1 MNEHNMSDVNE
12 SLDMDGLDQLFGDEI
27 SIPSAADCMAPIT
40 SNKPRDLS
48 FFHQIPV
55 KVTLEVASTQVSLGE
70 LMQVEE
76 GAVIEL
82 DKLAGEPLDVRV
94 NGRPLAKG
102 EVVVVNG
109 KYGLRLVDVIDAN
122 LLHGIDD

>member
-1 MNEHNMSDVNE
+1 VNEHNMNDP
-12 SLDMDGLDQLFGDEI
+12 LDLDGLDQLFGDDI
-27 SIPSAADCMAPIT
+27 SMPSAADYMAPT
-40 SNKPRDLS
+40 SSSKQRDLS

-55 KVTLEVASTQVSLGE
+55 KVTLEVASTEVALGE
-70 LMQVEE
+70 LMKVEE

-94 NGRPLAKG
+94 NGRLLARG

-109 KYGLRLVDVIDAN
+109 KYGLRLVDVVDTK
-122 LLHGIDD
+122 LLGGMND

>member
-1 MNEHNMSDVNE
+1 MNEHNMNDP
-12 SLDMDGLDQLFGDEI
+12 LDLDGLDQLFGDDI
-27 SIPSAADCMAPIT
+27 SMPSAADYMAPT
-40 SNKPRDLS
+40 SSSKQRDLS
-48 FFHQIPV
+48 FFRQIPV
-55 KVTLEVASTQVSLGE
+55 KVTLEVASTEVSLGE

-94 NGRPLAKG
+94 NGRLLAKG

-109 KYGLRLVDVIDAN
+109 KYGLRLVDVIDTN
-122 LLHGIDD
+122 LLGGMDD

>member
-1 MNEHNMSDVNE
+1 MNEHNMNDP
-12 SLDMDGLDQLFGDEI
+12 LDLDGLDQLFGDDI
-27 SIPSAADCMAPIT
+27 SMPSAADYMAPT
-40 SNKPRDLS
+40 SSTKQRDLS

-55 KVTLEVASTQVSLGE
+55 KVTLEVASTEVALGE
-70 LMQVEE
+70 LMKVEE

-94 NGRPLAKG
+94 NGRLLARG

-109 KYGLRLVDVIDAN
+109 KYGLRLVDVVDTK
-122 LLHGIDD
+122 LLGGMND

>member
-1 MNEHNMSDVNE
+1 MNEHNMNDP
-12 SLDMDGLDQLFGDEI
+12 LDLDGLDQLFGDDI
-27 SIPSAADCMAPIT
+27 SMPSAADYMAPT
-40 SNKPRDLS
+40 SSSKQRDLS

-55 KVTLEVASTQVSLGE
+55 KVTLEVASTEVALGE
-70 LMQVEE
+70 LMRVEE

-94 NGRPLAKG
+94 NGRLLARG

-109 KYGLRLVDVIDAN
+109 KYGLRLVDVVDTK
-122 LLHGIDD
+122 LLGGMND

>member
-1 MNEHNMSDVNE
+1 MNEHNMNDP
-12 SLDMDGLDQLFGDEI
+12 LDLDGLDQLFGDDI
-27 SIPSAADCMAPIT
+27 SMPSAADYMAPT
-40 SNKPRDLS
+40 SSSKQRDLS

-55 KVTLEVASTQVSLGE
+55 KVTLEVASTEVALGE
-70 LMQVEE
+70 LMKVEE

-94 NGRPLAKG
+94 NGRLLAKG

-109 KYGLRLVDVIDAN
+109 KYGLRLVDVVDTK
-122 LLHGIDD
+122 LLGGMND

>member
-1 MNEHNMSDVNE
+1 MNEHNMNDP
-12 SLDMDGLDQLFGDEI
+12 LDLDGLDQLFGDDI
-27 SIPSAADCMAPIT
+27 SMPSAADYMAPT
-40 SNKPRDLS
+40 SSSKQRDLS

-55 KVTLEVASTQVSLGE
+55 KVTLEVASTEVSLGE
-70 LMQVEE
+70 LMRVEE

-94 NGRPLAKG
+94 NGRLLAKG

-109 KYGLRLVDVIDAN
+109 KYGLRLVDVIDTN
-122 LLHGIDD
+122 LLGGMDD

>member
-1 MNEHNMSDVNE
+1 MSEHNMNDP
-12 SLDMDGLDQLFGDEI
+12 LDLDGLDQLFGDDI
-27 SIPSAADCMAPIT
+27 SMPSAADYLAPT
-40 SNKPRDLS
+40 SSSKQRDLS
-48 FFHQIPV
+48 FFRQIPV
-55 KVTLEVASTQVSLGE
+55 KVTLEVASTEVPLGD
-70 LMQVEE
+70 LMRVEE

-94 NGRPLAKG
+94 NGRLLAKG

-122 LLHGIDD
+122 LLGGMDD

>member
-1 MNEHNMSDVNE
+1 MNEHNLNDP
-12 SLDMDGLDQLFGDEI
+12 LDLDGLDQLFGDDI
-27 SIPSAADCMAPIT
+27 SMPSAADYMAPT
-40 SNKPRDLS
+40 SSSKQRDLS

-55 KVTLEVASTQVSLGE
+55 KVTLEVASTEVALGE
-70 LMQVEE
+70 LMRVEE

-94 NGRPLAKG
+94 NGRLLAKG

-109 KYGLRLVDVIDAN
+109 KYGLRLVDVVDTN
-122 LLHGIDD
+122 LLGGMHD

>member
-1 MNEHNMSDVNE
+1 MNEHNLNDP
-12 SLDMDGLDQLFGDEI
+12 LDLDGLDQLFGDEI
-27 SIPSAADCMAPIT
+27 SMPSAADYMAPT
-40 SNKPRDLS
+40 SSSKQRDLS

-55 KVTLEVASTQVSLGE
+55 KVTLEVASTEVALGE
-70 LMQVEE
+70 LMRVEE

-94 NGRPLAKG
+94 NGRLLAKG

-109 KYGLRLVDVIDAN
+109 KYGLRLVDVVDTN
-122 LLHGIDD
+122 LLGGMND